1 MTYQILGIKYKDCG
15 CGNLEID
22 LVDKIPKY
30 STFTS
35 EKKIA
40 KKRLTSLLSTKSI
53 SILVQ
58 LQNRSQI
65 LLVGLKT

>member
-1 MTYQILGIKYKDCG
+1 MLIN
-15 CGNLEID
+15 NLYYLYI
-22 LVDKIPKY
+22 IPKY
-30 STFTS
+30 STLTS

-58 LQNRSQI
+58 LQNCSQI